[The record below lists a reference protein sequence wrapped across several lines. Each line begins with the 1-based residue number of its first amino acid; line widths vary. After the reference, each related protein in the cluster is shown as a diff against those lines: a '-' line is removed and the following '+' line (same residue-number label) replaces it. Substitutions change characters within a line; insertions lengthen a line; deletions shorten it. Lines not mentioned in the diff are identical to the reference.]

1 MIRIGKIKGNKM
13 ISIQINIEKLVNRG
27 VNFIKDVQKIGIEEA
42 SGLLNKYRSVK
53 ETLSLK
59 RI

>member
-13 ISIQINIEKLVNRG
+13 ISIQINNEKLVNRG
-27 VNFIKDVQKIGIEEA
+27 AIFNMDELKIGIVEVK
-42 SGLLNKYRSVK
+42 GLLIKYRSVK
-53 ETLSLK
+53 EDLSHK